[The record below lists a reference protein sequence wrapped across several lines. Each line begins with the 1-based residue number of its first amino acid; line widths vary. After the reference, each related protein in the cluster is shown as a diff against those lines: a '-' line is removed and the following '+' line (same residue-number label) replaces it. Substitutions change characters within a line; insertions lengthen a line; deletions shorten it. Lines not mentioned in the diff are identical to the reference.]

1 MVKKSGLPSAGGQ
14 IQVSGAPIQVG
25 GTAGQIKILPKNHA
39 ASLNSSSVKVTP
51 IMVNKPVSTV
61 QVNATKVVNTA
72 PRTLVTPVTAATA
85 VTASKAIKF
94 CAQCKTKPSKFE
106 CGGCSKIWYCSRECQ
121 ELNWDSHE
129 NECGVTDVKK
139 EIVEWSSEKYDNNK
153 EIFSNWS
160 YWQLKM
166 IAQNR
171 FISIWQRFG
180 TENEQI

>member
-1 MVKKSGLPSAGGQ
+1 MYEEDLQ
-14 IQVSGAPIQVG
+14 IIQWVLSKVSGEIDLGNTENHRLKYAYASMYNFLQCVNESYYC
-25 GTAGQIKILPKNHA
+25 QEHA

-106 CGGCSKIWYCSRECQ
+106 CGGCSKIWYCSRE
-121 ELNWDSHE
+121 
-129 NECGVTDVKK
+129 TK
-139 EIVEWSSEKYDNNK
+139 
-153 EIFSNWS
+153 
-160 YWQLKM
+160 
-166 IAQNR
+166 
-171 FISIWQRFG
+171 
-180 TENEQI
+180 